1 LTKLI
6 RKALFCR
13 KRINLSLFLLFFL
26 LVHSLNADKSWGFLD
41 EGLRGTTGA
50 NFLKIGV
57 GARASGMG
65 GAFVG
70 IADDATSIYWNTA
83 GLSQLNQQEIVFVHN
98 EWYQDIK
105 YEYLGYS
112 LPIKSKSTVGFSL
125 TYLNLGEFQGYDGLD
140 NPTSDFSAYGAVFC
154 LAYAYRVSNSVSLG
168 MGLKG
173 IQEKLEN
180 EKASSLALDFGF
192 IYRSGKFSLGMAYTN
207 LGNSMKFIQEKEPLP
222 SKFTFGVGYKIFQDR
237 VRLAWDLDFPKDDK
251 PILKQG
257 VEYGYQESIF
267 LRSGYEYK
275 TSTQNLEGTGLSL
288 GGGFKFSDWEVD
300 YTYSPNQKLGGSHR
314 ISLAY
319 RFGSKRDL

>member
-1 LTKLI
+1 MTKLI
-6 RKALFCR
+6 RKTLFCR

-26 LVHSLNADKSWGFLD
+26 LAQSLTVHKSWGFLD
-41 EGLRGTTGA
+41 EGLKGTTGA

-112 LPIKSKSTVGFSL
+112 LPIRSKSTLGFSL
-125 TYLNLGEFQGYDGLD
+125 TYLSLGEFQGYDALD
-140 NPTSDFSAYGAVFC
+140 NPTSEFSAYGAVLGF
-154 LAYAYRVSNSVSLG
+154 AYAYRVSQSISLG
-168 MGLKG
+168 IGLKG
-173 IQEKLEN
+173 IEEKLEN

-192 IYRSGKFSLGMAYTN
+192 IYKPGRLSIGMAYTN
-207 LGNSMKFIQEKEPLP
+207 LGSSMKFIQEKEPLP
-222 SKFTFGVGYKIFQDR
+222 TKFSLGVGYKIFEDR
-237 VRLAWDLDFPKDDK
+237 VSLAWDLDLPKDDK

-257 VEYGYQESIF
+257 MEYRYQEAIF
-267 LRSGYEYK
+267 LRLGYEYK
-275 TSTQNLEGTGLSL
+275 TSAQNLEGTGLSL
-288 GGGFKFSDWEVD
+288 GGGFKFSNWEID
-300 YTYSPNQKLGGSHR
+300 YTYSPNQKLGDSHR

-319 RFGSKRDL
+319 RFGSKRSF